1 MGRASKT
8 KNQKKER
15 AAALHNAQQEFATV
29 PHSFVFHRGRV
40 GKNVR
45 QLILDVRK
53 VMEPYTA
60 RALKVR
66 KKNSLKDF
74 VAVAGPLGVTHFLV
88 FSKSPSSINFKLF
101 RLPGGPTLTFKVT
114 QYSLIKDVVSSLK
127 RHRMHEQQFT
137 HHPLLVLSNFGL
149 QQIHIKLM
157 ASMFQNMFPSINVH
171 KVNLNSIKRCLLISY
186 DAETQLLDLRHYS
199 VKVVPVGVSKGL
211 KKLLQEKF
219 PNMSRLEDISELLIK
234 DINLSES
241 EAEQDGTHNIL
252 ELPQAYAGR
261 GNMKAQQSA
270 VRLTEIG
277 PRMTLQLVKV
287 EEGLAQGNVL
297 YHSFI
302 HKTEAEVQEILARK
316 EAKLQLKAERR
327 QKQEADVERKRQQR
341 EAHRKKSLAG
351 IRRRQ
356 KQDGDSDAEDPGAPE
371 QQDPADQSD
380 ESDAEYYR
388 QEVGEEPDEDLFPKR
403 TKRKRGASGS
413 VLPRKRRRP
422 SQPEQP
428 ATPHPTAPTRR
439 AEHGKPRP
447 RKGGPR
453 QKDSQPHGG
462 TGRPQGAPGRKPR
475 RGPRRPGLEG
485 GSKGP
490 KFATSRLK
498 GRGKLLTKGKTL
510 FRRPGHAAKG
520 KHEGRDG
527 RCRGRRQASAGAQ
540 HALTGTGTDPA
551 AQAGRGERGEQR
563 GLQQVRVEGCQ
574 STGLCPAARRGQAAL
589 PALGTAGG
597 NSSSPLP
604 LCGSARRPR
613 HGISVRARGSCSP
626 TASPLTAASLR
637 ASTSC
642 SASAFGSRWF
652 LSCAA
657 RSCTL
662 PALPLPAHAAPPP
675 RSLRP
680 LPRGPHR
687 GRQGLTPCPVPQP
700 TPGMNASGSPCGN
713 FSRFQ
718 EDLWPVLAL
727 QFPLALFG
735 NAFAVYRFVVHERS
749 WHSGIVYSFHLAVSG
764 TLYSLSLP
772 LLAVYYYPPKHWSYG
787 PVLCKMER
795 FLFNCNLYGS
805 IFFVTCISLNR
816 YLGIVY
822 PLQVHRRLQLH
833 HAKALSAAV
842 WVLAGALSAPTLFFS
857 ELRGSAGNMEC
868 LGSASPERLP
878 RFYPY
883 SLLLAV
889 LGCGLP
895 FLLTASC
902 YAAIVRTVFR
912 NPHISRLE
920 KRKVGLLVGAGVAL
934 YALSYLPYHV
944 FRNVNLG
951 RRLPRG
957 GPENCSVSQAIH
969 TAAQV
974 CKILINLNI
983 CVHPLLYAALAD
995 SMQGCC
1001 SAGPANGERLEHVEL
1016 RQRA

>member
-15 AAALHNAQQEFATV
+15 AAALHNAQQEFSTV

-114 QYSLIKDVVSSLK
+114 QYALIKDVVSSLK

-171 KVNLNSIKRCLLISY
+171 KVNLNNIKRCLLISY
-186 DAETQLLDLRHYS
+186 DAETQLLDFRHYS

-351 IRRRQ
+351 IRRRRG
-356 KQDGDSDAEDPGAPE
+356 QDGDSDAEDPGAPE
-371 QQDPADQSD
+371 QQDPAEQSD

-403 TKRKRGASGS
+403 TKRKRGPSGS
-413 VLPRKRRRP
+413 ALPRKRQRS

-428 ATPHPTAPTRR
+428 GGTTSPRPTRR
-439 AEHGKPRP
+439 AKHGKPWPRAGGPGQTDSRP
-447 RKGGPR
+447 RSGMR
-453 QKDSQPHGG
+453 Q
-462 TGRPQGAPGRKPR
+462 PQGAPGRKPR
-475 RGPRRPGLEG
+475 QGPKRPRHEDGR
-485 GSKGP
+485 KGP
-490 KFATSRLK
+490 KLAPSRPK
-498 GRGKLLTKGKTL
+498 GRGKLLTKGKTV
-510 FRRPGHAAKG
+510 FRRRGHASKG
-520 KHEGRDG
+520 KREETRQHRGSVWEQRHRSWPRGAGRTQEPTP
-527 RCRGRRQASAGAQ
+527 RRRQDEASGGAGTGGGRAQ
-540 HALTGTGTDPA
+540 RSRVLSASPSVGVGPARHILAPLQGFSPGARQALTNP
-551 AQAGRGERGEQR
+551 
-563 GLQQVRVEGCQ
+563 CQ
-574 STGLCPAARRGQAAL
+574 CLHFAARLA
-589 PALGTAGG
+589 
-597 NSSSPLP
+597 
-604 LCGSARRPR
+604 PR
-613 HGISVRARGSCSP
+613 FHQ
-626 TASPLTAASLR
+626 LL
-637 ASTSC
+637 
-642 SASAFGSRWF
+642 SASAQRFV
-652 LSCAA
+652 SCAA
-657 RSCTL
+657 RSGTSPGAFPRC
-662 PALPLPAHAAPPP
+662 PPFPLVNSAARSPP
-675 RSLRP
+675 
-680 LPRGPHR
+680 
-687 GRQGLTPCPVPQP
+687 GRQGLIPSPPAASEALHSP
-700 TPGMNASGSPCGN
+700 RMNASVSHCGN
-713 FSRFQ
+713 FSRVQQ
-718 EDLWPVLAL
+718 ELWPVLAL
-727 QFPLALFG
+727 QFPPALFG
-735 NAFAVYRFVVHERS
+735 NAFAVYRFVVHEHA

-764 TLYSLSLP
+764 MLYSLSLP
-772 LLAVYYYPPKHWSYG
+772 LLAAYYYPPKHWRYG

-822 PLQVHRRLQLH
+822 PLRVHGRLQPH

-842 WVLAGALSAPTLFFS
+842 WVLAGALSAPTLAFS
-857 ELRGSAGNMEC
+857 ELQGNAGNTEC

-920 KRKVGLLVGAGVAL
+920 KRKVGLLVVAGVAL

-944 FRNVNLG
+944 FRNINLG
-951 RRLPRG
+951 RRLPRS
-957 GPENCSVSQAIH
+957 GPEDCSVSQAIH

-974 CKILINLNI
+974 CKILVNFNI

-1001 SAGPANGERLEHVEL
+1001 GCAGAANAERLEHVEL
-1016 RQRA
+1016 QRAA